1 MNLRGGFLLFAQW
14 SISTYAVFIS
24 VLMVSCADCIH
35 AVKITRKV
43 RLRLGQENKEILNAL
58 ERRDFS
64 LDEFCYCE
72 KLGYIESVIMR
83 RECEEWTPR

>member
-14 SISTYAVFIS
+14 SISTYAVFIL
-24 VLMVSCADCIH
+24 VLMVSCADCVH
-35 AVKITRKV
+35 AVEITREV

-58 ERRDFS
+58 ERRGFS

-72 KLGYIESVIMR
+72 KLGYIESVIMM